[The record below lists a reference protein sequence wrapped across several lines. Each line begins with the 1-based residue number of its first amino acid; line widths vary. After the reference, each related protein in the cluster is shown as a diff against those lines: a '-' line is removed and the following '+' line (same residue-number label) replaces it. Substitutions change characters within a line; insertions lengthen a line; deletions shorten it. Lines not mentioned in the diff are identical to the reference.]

1 MKTWKI
7 LLAACMLMG
16 LTAACDDDEPTPV
29 VDPPTPT
36 VAKLDSTELW
46 CERDGQR
53 IYGRLY
59 TKCAEGERV
68 PAVILAHS
76 SSLTHAAMSGYARQL
91 AERGMAAYCFDFC
104 GGSKDS
110 KSDGNTADMTPF
122 TELADLRAV
131 LHTVRTLP
139 CVEADSVYLMGSSLG
154 GFVSALLAEEE
165 PDLVRGLIL
174 FYPAFNMP
182 DLVRQFASIGSGSW
196 GDMGDAFGGSWGS
209 WGDLGGS
216 WGDMGSWG
224 DLMGSMQMSEAF
236 INSLKDYDTWSHIG
250 TYARPVLMV
259 HGTKDI
265 IVPISNSE
273 KAVGLYPDAELV
285 KIEGANHGFNAANLG
300 SMGSLMG
307 GGTANY
313 DSEVMP
319 HVFRFVKR

>member
-154 GFVSALLAEEE
+154 GFVAALLAEEE

-209 WGDLGGS
+209 WGDMGGS
-216 WGDMGSWG
+216 WIM
-224 DLMGSMQMSEAF
+224 
-236 INSLKDYDTWSHIG
+236 T
-250 TYARPVLMV
+250 R
-259 HGTKDI
+259 
-265 IVPISNSE
+265 
-273 KAVGLYPDAELV
+273 
-285 KIEGANHGFNAANLG
+285 GA
-300 SMGSLMG
+300 
-307 GGTANY
+307 T
-313 DSEVMP
+313 
-319 HVFRFVKR
+319 